1 MERNPNR
8 SEKRVSAIPTQAMMP
23 RTNRTGL
30 MPKLGEA
37 GPEERTICMPGFDYG
52 AVKQARQVIP
62 DPGDGQGTQIWIE
75 DARIGEW
82 IHVRPS
88 GQVRTRKIILG
99 SGA

>member
-30 MPKLGEA
+30 MPKLREA

-52 AVKQARQVIP
+52 AVTRVRQVF
-62 DPGDGQGTQIWIE
+62 PGQLMFELNVEINVPIS
-75 DARIGEW
+75 I
-82 IHVRPS
+82 
-88 GQVRTRKIILG
+88 
-99 SGA
+99 